1 MADIIRQYGN
11 ETIAKYRPSILPSH
25 YKTMQNIVD
34 CRTSALGGQTWKC
47 EECRKIHYSY
57 HSCRNRHCPK
67 CQNDRANQWLAKQ
80 YQTLLPTSYFLA
92 TITIPNELHTA
103 FQQHQRMLYSLLF
116 RAAAQALLILAKEKK
131 YLGADIGMMG
141 VLHTWTRDLRYHPH
155 IHFLIPAGGLTK
167 DGKRW
172 KWAKP
177 DFLVHVKPLSILIR
191 RLFKDA
197 LIQKNL
203 NLHLPVNTWK
213 KKWVCHIKPVG
224 NGQSALKYLAPYIM
238 RVAISDKNIINLQ
251 HGKVTF
257 RYKDAQTDTVK
268 TRSLDANEFI
278 YLFLQ
283 HILPKSFV
291 KVRYFGILA
300 TKKRGELA
308 YVKELIGERLQ
319 TNIDDL
325 ITDDKI
331 MKCPDC
337 GHALIFVAEIPKT
350 RGPPNIGLT
359 ISKL

>member
-1 MADIIRQYGN
+1 
-11 ETIAKYRPSILPSH
+11 
-25 YKTMQNIVD
+25 MQ
-34 CRTSALGGQTWKC
+34 
-47 EECRKIHYSY
+47 
-57 HSCRNRHCPK
+57 
-67 CQNDRANQWLAKQ
+67 
-80 YQTLLPTSYFLA
+80 
-92 TITIPNELHTA
+92 
-103 FQQHQRMLYSLLF
+103 
-116 RAAAQALLILAKEKK
+116 
-131 YLGADIGMMG
+131 
-141 VLHTWTRDLRYHPH
+141 
-155 IHFLIPAGGLTK
+155 
-167 DGKRW
+167 
-172 KWAKP
+172 
-177 DFLVHVKPLSILIR
+177 
-191 RLFKDA
+191 
-197 LIQKNL
+197 
-203 NLHLPVNTWK
+203 K

-224 NGQSALKYLAPYIM
+224 NGQSALKGGGIISFNFLFLFKIIYPTPKYLAPYIM

-337 GHALIFVAEIPKT
+337 GHALIFVAEIPKR